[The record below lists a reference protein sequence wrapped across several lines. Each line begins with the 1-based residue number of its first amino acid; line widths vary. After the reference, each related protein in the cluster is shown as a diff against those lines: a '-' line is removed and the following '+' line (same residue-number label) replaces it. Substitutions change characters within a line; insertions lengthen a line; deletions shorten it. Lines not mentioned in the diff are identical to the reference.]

1 MQWVRLVAAADY
13 KDLDGWHVAEHAT
26 LLLYYMALVLAG
38 VSGQR
43 SVQSGRFL
51 YVAIAGRGLSLL
63 QTDNNLL
70 QTRQPPQPACIA
82 GGVRNDQHNPD
93 ASFTVGSLRSRVM
106 LSQQKKTV

>member
-26 LLLYYMALVLAG
+26 LLLYYMARVLAG

-51 YVAIAGRGLSLL
+51 YVAIAGRGLKRMSRRNLPASLAAFV
-63 QTDNNLL
+63 T
-70 QTRQPPQPACIA
+70 TSTIPM
-82 GGVRNDQHNPD
+82 
-93 ASFTVGSLRSRVM
+93 LRSPWGR
-106 LSQQKKTV
+106 SDPG